1 MSSSE
6 KVIKKLKRQMI
17 GSENMF
23 SIQIT
28 DKDLVSKYKNKSIK
42 KTTLQQNTDKNKFSL
57 KKETQMT
64 NKHI

>member
-1 MSSSE
+1 
-6 KVIKKLKRQMI
+6 MI

-42 KTTLQQNTDKNKFSL
+42 KTTLQQNKDKNKFLL